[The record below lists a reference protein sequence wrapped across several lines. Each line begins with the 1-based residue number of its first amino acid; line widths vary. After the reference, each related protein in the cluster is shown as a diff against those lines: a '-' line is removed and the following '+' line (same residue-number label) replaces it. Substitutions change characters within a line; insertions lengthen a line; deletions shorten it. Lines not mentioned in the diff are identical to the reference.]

1 MKIFRVLKY
10 GIIEISLP
18 LQLNFLGIMENDTVI
33 EQVTETIQDTTAVNG
48 MVNGF
53 RELATTPVS
62 VWLPELVKE
71 YVVPFGIKLLAAIVV
86 LLLGRWVIKLIKKG
100 LSKMMDRRK
109 ADPTLSSFLMSLVS
123 VLLTFLLIIAIV
135 GILGVNTSSLVALLA
150 SAGLAIGMAL
160 SGTLQN
166 FAGGVMIMLFK
177 PFKVGD
183 FISAQGCEGKV
194 NEIQIFNTHVL
205 TPDNKEVI
213 LPNGALATGVMTNFS
228 KQGTRRIDWSFSI
241 AYGEDYDKAKEVL
254 RCLCNEDERIQKSPE
269 PFIELGKLNSSSVD
283 LTVRVWVDASDY
295 WPVFF
300 SMNEK
305 VYKAFAKEGLSIPFP
320 QMDVHMKN

>member
-1 MKIFRVLKY
+1 
-10 GIIEISLP
+10 
-18 LQLNFLGIMENDTVI
+18 MENDTVI
-33 EQVTETIQDTTAVNG
+33 EQVTETLQDTTVVNT
-48 MVNGF
+48 MVKDIK
-53 RELATTPVS
+53 EMATTPVS
-62 VWLPELVKE
+62 DWLPNVVKE
-71 YVVPFGIKLLAAIVV
+71 YVVPFGIKLVVAIVV

-100 LSKMMDRRK
+100 LTRIMERRK
-109 ADPTLSSFLMSLVS
+109 ADPSLSSFLMSLVS

-183 FISAQGCEGKV
+183 FISAQGYEGVV

-213 LPNGALATGVMTNFS
+213 LPNGSLSTGAMTNFS
-228 KQGTRRIDWSFSI
+228 KQGTRRVDWSFSI
-241 AYGEDYDKAKEVL
+241 AYGDDYDKAKSLLL
-254 RCLCNEDERIQKSPE
+254 RLCDEDGRIQKTPA
-269 PFIELGKLNSSSVD
+269 PFVELGKLNNSSVD
-283 LTVRVWVDASDY
+283 ITVRVWVDAADY
-295 WPVFF
+295 WAVFF

-305 VYKAFAKEGLSIPFP
+305 VYKAFAAEGLSIPFP
-320 QMDVHMKN
+320 QMDVHMR

>member
-1 MKIFRVLKY
+1 
-10 GIIEISLP
+10 
-18 LQLNFLGIMENDTVI
+18 MENDTVI
-33 EQVTETIQDTTAVNG
+33 EQVTETLQDTTVVNT
-48 MVNGF
+48 MVKDIK
-53 RELATTPVS
+53 EMATTPVS
-62 VWLPELVKE
+62 DWLPNVVKE
-71 YVVPFGIKLLAAIVV
+71 YVVPFGIKLVVAIVV

-100 LSKMMDRRK
+100 LTRIMERRK
-109 ADPTLSSFLMSLVS
+109 ADPSLSSFLMSLVS

-183 FISAQGCEGKV
+183 FISAQGYEGVV

-213 LPNGALATGVMTNFS
+213 LPNGSLSTGAMTNFS
-228 KQGTRRIDWSFSI
+228 KQGTRRVDWSFSI
-241 AYGEDYDKAKEVL
+241 AYGDDYDKAKLLLL
-254 RCLCNEDERIQKSPE
+254 RLCDEDGRIQKTPQ
-269 PFIELGKLNSSSVD
+269 PFVELGKLNDSSVD
-283 LTVRVWVDASDY
+283 ITVRVWVDAADY
-295 WPVFF
+295 WAVFF

-305 VYKAFAKEGLSIPFP
+305 VYKAFATEGLSIPFP
-320 QMDVHMKN
+320 QMDVHMR

>member
-1 MKIFRVLKY
+1 
-10 GIIEISLP
+10 
-18 LQLNFLGIMENDTVI
+18 MENDTLV
-33 EQVTETIQDTTAVNG
+33 EQVTETVQDTTAVNS
-48 MVNGF
+48 MVEGVKK
-53 RELATTPVS
+53 LATTPVS
-62 VWLPELVKE
+62 DWLPDLVKN
-71 YVVPFGIKLLAAIVV
+71 YLVPFGIKLVAAIVV
-86 LLLGRWVIKLIKKG
+86 LLLGRWVIKLIKKA
-100 LSKMMDRRK
+100 LTKVMTRRK
-109 ADPTLSSFLMSLVS
+109 MDPSLSSFLMSLVS

-183 FISAQGCEGKV
+183 FISAQGYEGVV

-213 LPNGALATGVMTNFS
+213 LPNGSLSTGAMTNFS
-228 KQGTRRIDWSFSI
+228 KQGTRRVDWSFSI
-241 AYGEDYDKAKEVL
+241 AYGDDYDKAKSLLL
-254 RCLCNEDERIQKSPE
+254 RLCDEDGRIQKTPA
-269 PFIELGKLNSSSVD
+269 PFVELGKLNDSSVD
-283 LTVRVWVDASDY
+283 ITVRVWVDAADY
-295 WPVFF
+295 WAVFF

-305 VYKAFAKEGLSIPFP
+305 VYKAFAAEGLNIPFP
-320 QMDVHMKN
+320 QMDVHMK